1 MAYVVR
7 SKRTLPLLQR
17 LLGAGLSYFDV
28 IDLIAGVASKARIVG
43 LDLVELVP
51 ERDLQNI
58 GAICAARIICNA
70 IGCAAKQKL

>member
-17 LLGAGLSYFDV
+17 LLRAGLSYFDV

-51 ERDLQNI
+51 ERDVQNI

-70 IGCAAKQKL
+70 IGCVAKQKR